1 MERKWQV
8 TGATMATQMAQAG
21 LLIYGFSALALPLQR
36 EFGASMRD
44 VALATTCLSLA
55 SSFGAPLAGRLIDHW
70 SIRKLMLL
78 GAAMLALGFGL
89 VSQAQQLW
97 QVWLA
102 YALILPMANLL
113 LGQLTSAALITRWFT
128 ARRGSAMGLSALGTS
143 LGGFVF
149 PVLLTALSTVLGWRM
164 AVALI
169 ALAAAVVV
177 AGIVYFVVDDGP
189 HPAKGSGQ
197 EAGPQISAF
206 TILARPAFWIIT
218 LAVGIKIATYF
229 GLINNLAAY
238 AGTLEVNEFR
248 AATLVSTLS
257 LASMAGKLGFGYIA
271 DRAPLKWL
279 FFAALVLTVVSFGV
293 LLVASGYPS
302 LFAACLMLGLATGGM
317 LPMWS
322 LIVAEQLG
330 EAGFGRAMGLTNLFM
345 VPLTASAAPLAG
357 WAFDT
362 TGSYQGVILASMAVL
377 AVAALLV
384 LALKPQQ
391 VAA

>member
-1 MERKWQV
+1 MDRKWQV

-55 SSFGAPLAGRLIDHW
+55 SSFGAPLAGRLIDRW

-78 GAAMLALGFGL
+78 GAAMLAIGFGL

-149 PVLLTALSTVLGWRM
+149 PVLLTAVSTLLGWRM

-169 ALAAAVVV
+169 ALVTAVLVAA
-177 AGIVYFVVDDGP
+177 IVYFVVDDGP
-189 HPAKGSGQ
+189 RPTESSTP
-197 EAGPQISAF
+197 ETGPQVSAH
-206 TILARPAFWIIT
+206 TIIAQPAFWIIT

-238 AGTLEVNEFR
+238 AGTVGVSELR

-279 FFAALVLTVVSFGV
+279 FFGALVLTVLSFGV
-293 LLVASGYPS
+293 LVMASGYPS
-302 LFAACLMLGLATGGM
+302 LFAACLLLGLATGGM

-330 EAGFGRAMGLTNLFM
+330 EAGFGRAMGLTNLCM
-345 VPLTASAAPLAG
+345 VPLTASASPLAG
-357 WAFDT
+357 WVFDT
-362 TGSYQGVILASMAVL
+362 TGSYHGVILSSMAVL
-377 AVAALLV
+377 TLAALLV
-384 LALKPQQ
+384 VALKPQK
-391 VAA
+391 AAA